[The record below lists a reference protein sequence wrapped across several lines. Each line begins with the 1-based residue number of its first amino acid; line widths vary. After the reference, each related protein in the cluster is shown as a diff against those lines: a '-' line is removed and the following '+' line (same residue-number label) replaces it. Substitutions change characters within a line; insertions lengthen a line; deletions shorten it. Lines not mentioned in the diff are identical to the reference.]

1 MPAAS
6 PELALLLYS
15 KSETFRIWCVRAG
28 FLRSTAGR
36 GMSGAAQGLR
46 AMYRRR
52 GSKLRASQ
60 IGAAPAAYN
69 SRQRRSGLLARHRI
83 SAFYVLALNETM
95 RFRLCAWLAMR
106 FRALCTG
113 RVGPF
118 PSRAGI

>member
-1 MPAAS
+1 
-6 PELALLLYS
+6 
-15 KSETFRIWCVRAG
+15 
-28 FLRSTAGR
+28 
-36 GMSGAAQGLR
+36 MSGTAQGLR

-52 GSKLRASQ
+52 GSKLRARPIDAVHDYAKCQSAIAGLRASQ

-106 FRALCTG
+106 FRALRTG
-113 RVGPF
+113 SVGPS
-118 PSRAGI
+118 PSGA